1 MREKKRKRKEEEK
14 PERERERERERKYF
28 FNGRGERNIAPLSSA
43 DFEV

>member
-28 FNGRGERNIAPLSSA
+28 FNGRRERNIAPLSGA
-43 DFEV
+43 DVEV

>member
-14 PERERERERERKYF
+14 PEREREREREKYF
-28 FNGRGERNIAPLSSA
+28 FNGRRERNIAPLSGA